1 MKCEGICTNAT
12 YSVNTG
18 ALLRGPANS
27 TNRGAQGPYSASQTP
42 SAEVVCLWFIERTG
56 LWARLGLGT
65 CLALALLGDGQ
76 LLGLGVLL
84 APGLAHH
91 VAHQHLAHHAIWDDA
106 KSPA

>member
-1 MKCEGICTNAT
+1 MKCEGIWTNAT

-18 ALLRGPANS
+18 ALLHGPANS
-27 TNRGAQGPYSASQTP
+27 TNRGAQGPYSVSQAPATQLIGLG
-42 SAEVVCLWFIERTG
+42 CIERLG
-56 LWARLGLGT
+56 IGSLLGLGT

-91 VAHQHLAHHAIWDDA
+91 VAHEHLAHLFKWGDA
-106 KSPA
+106 KSPG